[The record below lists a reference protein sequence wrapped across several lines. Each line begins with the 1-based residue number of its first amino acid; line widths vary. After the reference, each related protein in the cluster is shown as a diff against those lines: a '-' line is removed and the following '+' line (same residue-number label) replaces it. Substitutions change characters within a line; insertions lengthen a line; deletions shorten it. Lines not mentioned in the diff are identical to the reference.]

1 MQKYAVSRVP
11 SALKL
16 YNFLCAVLQIMSILR
31 YIKSMKRDKTA
42 TKTVTD
48 LEAQEFTGESS
59 NRSVVHHR
67 TF

>member
-31 YIKSMKRDKTA
+31 YIKSMKRDKT
-42 TKTVTD
+42 VTD